1 MDLNP
6 SNQIAFITED
16 IRKKNEGLVLAPL
29 SNMTK
34 PKKSFLDVAIDTQT
48 NLVDLQDYSD
58 VKFTD
63 AYERLSDGSYVAKYP
78 SVSVYG
84 GDQEQYFAEKQG
96 TGDKWSNGLL
106 KAGGTALTTLVGGTA
121 GFVNGLVEFAK
132 TGNFQSTY
140 DNDFSKWLDDLN
152 TKWRYE
158 LPNYYTQEEREAG
171 FFDSFGSANFWAND
185 VVGGAAF
192 TVGAIGSEALWAWA
206 TGGSSLSTTTAR
218 LAPKVG
224 KIGRWADDT
233 IKAVNKTKEVMKAPI
248 VNTAT
253 KKFANID
260 LPTGL
265 ATNLGKV
272 GEFGHTLRF
281 TMTSAGT
288 EAGMEARHYMREMED
303 DFYQSYMELN
313 NGQMPSVEEE
323 LEFRENLNKS
333 ANALYAFN
341 MGVVGASNIA
351 IMGKLFNIKSPISMP
366 DKWANAKLFGVGTQR
381 VDGKLVALTATK
393 PQKMAKNI
401 WGVAKSPIIEG
412 LWEEGLQSVGSN
424 TAKNW
429 VEAGYNPEYT
439 KETFGLGEAFINGF
453 AETYGTKE
461 GWKEVGIGMLIGL
474 FTGTG
479 VNLATGRGI
488 AGEFKNAET
497 EVTNRVN
504 FDKYYSPK
512 KVAEEI
518 AYANRVQE
526 ASKNQEVA
534 EAKGDFTSAELS
546 RKSAAIAQLNFGYN
560 LDYFEETVRDTSI
573 AIENIDNESIMKEY
587 GVTEQ
592 EAGALREKMV
602 AEYQNTAKTFKK
614 YRQFADYYVSTDMS
628 KEGVSK
634 EEAPLIK
641 QAIAYELT
649 LGSEAYKFSSEILE
663 TLKSKIAG
671 GYSDVE
677 ITSAMDVDNILLTA
691 KDEVKAEFEQKKK
704 EIIEVSNKKK
714 QLEQER
720 DNLLKVILDESQE
733 QRVSR
738 LAKLNNVEVQLQ
750 ELSTKSQELERE
762 ANATL
767 ASAELTNPFKEEK
780 SQQYLTSEQIE
791 KLDENLNKVAEL
803 ADAFRGADPQK
814 ALEIEK
820 LRLEYARSLGAF
832 KRYADLARQLSDPKL
847 GLRGRRNLITELRTD
862 KTPSEIT
869 VETLE
874 GLRDAVE
881 ILKEQKTRNT
891 LIDLGE
897 VETQTEEE
905 ATMKIETVE
914 DLIKKLEKEL
924 EKTPPTITSKPQQ
937 SNTEAKKADIE
948 KRRQEEKDNTGQKV
962 VQRRLQ
968 DLREATSEKQIA
980 QAIINIEKNV
990 KSGAKITKEEQDFV
1004 NQKRQELKD
1013 KGFEIIDLTGKVW
1026 NVGMNLEV
1034 LDIKTLEE
1042 GTNLTQEEIDVLEK
1056 ELENRK
1062 RKREKLKEKGL
1073 SEQEIDNQLEDT
1085 INIMTTVQPQLNKDG
1100 KMVQA
1105 AKVNALQ
1112 IEVLKAEE
1120 ILERSKKNPKN
1131 TQQVREDKINAKYDA
1146 ELKALES
1153 EGTLEKP
1160 NPKYEELKA
1169 KIEKLKT
1176 PKSAKQTPLEA
1187 IKAIIKNNPYLLSY
1201 KGEGI
1206 PQRPTEQEIGEYYD
1220 LATRALSNENFD
1232 PQTIGFSGQLQL
1244 ALTSDVLSAEELE
1257 RLQELNQK
1265 MSDWQLYGGATNSEG
1280 LSINDIIE
1288 QQMLLEEDIAQE
1300 EVVDVMDEEFTE
1312 MINPEPTIVDGESI
1326 RLDTIVQ
1333 VYSRVFVKAKKDAYE
1348 ISNVGVQ
1355 KFLDGLDIADEVTV
1369 TVDGKVNQVNRSE
1382 VGKYNTP
1389 SHSVTVT
1396 FRDGSTATISI
1407 EPGGVLKIEEF
1418 NKIIENSNYTID
1430 RYTAGKQS
1438 GYSVLYQEGVQVESD
1453 FKVIDGKLSF
1463 TSEELYNMSE
1473 DERLTFQVNL
1483 NDPYNKKLL
1492 NSKKTDEEIA
1502 QQLNIYV
1509 VDSRGNIVGNL
1520 KANRDVTG
1528 TPEFLQV
1535 RAMASQMIKEETAEA
1550 VINLPFEVPI
1560 SHLFLGVPNLE
1571 IEGNVYKTFEI
1582 DAKNVVTFGYT
1593 QGGDI
1598 VLNEKP
1604 TQKVRKDLVSKIMK
1618 RDGVPI
1624 IVFRQ
1629 GEHLIAYPL
1638 TLKKTQKSLGGKV
1651 QEILDTFE
1659 SPSRAVV
1666 EINKLLK
1673 SQGLSPKSYNIYYTD
1688 RDNQTLFN
1696 ENGTLSDGIQR
1707 AISDLDNAMDFV
1719 TPQEWNSVEDV
1730 VNSANINVD
1739 LNNRPLNSPKP
1750 VLNFTE
1756 MIELKG
1762 DWYSEFKRTGEI
1774 TEEKATEIANKALF
1788 GQLTAQ
1794 EYDASDHPL
1803 VVEKMEEIEK
1813 MAQQKASKS
1822 KNNKQKPC
1830 KGKK

>member
-84 GDQEQYFAEKQG
+84 GDQEQYFAERQD

-206 TGGSSLSTTTAR
+206 TGGSSLATTTAR

-224 KIGRWADDT
+224 RIGRWADDT

-303 DFYQSYMELN
+303 DFYQSYMEKN

-323 LEFRENLNKS
+323 LEFRESLNKS

-351 IMGKLFNIKSPISMP
+351 IMGKLFKIKSPISMP

-534 EAKGDFTSAELS
+534 ESKGDFTSAELS

-560 LDYFEETVRDTSI
+560 LDYFDETVRDTTI

-592 EAGALREKMV
+592 EAEALKEKMV

-714 QLEQER
+714 QLEQEK
-720 DNLLKVILDESQE
+720 DNLLKVILDENQE
-733 QRVSR
+733 QKVSR

-750 ELSTKSQELERE
+750 ELNLKSQELERE

-767 ASAELTNPFKEEK
+767 ASANLTNPFKEEK

-791 KLDENLNKVAEL
+791 KLDENLNKVVEL

-847 GLRGRRNLITELRTD
+847 GLRGRRNIITELRTD

-874 GLRDAVE
+874 GLLPTVE
-881 ILKEQKTRNT
+881 LLRKKKERNAI
-891 LIDLGE
+891 IDLDYIPPTE
-897 VETQTEEE
+897 TEEE
-905 ATMKIETVE
+905 ATMEIVG
-914 DLIKKLEKEL
+914 
-924 EKTPPTITSKPQQ
+924 QV
-937 SNTEAKKADIE
+937 TE
-948 KRRQEEKDNTGQKV
+948 V
-962 VQRRLQ
+962 
-968 DLREATSEKQIA
+968 A
-980 QAIINIEKNV
+980 Q
-990 KSGAKITKEEQDFV
+990 
-1004 NQKRQELKD
+1004 
-1013 KGFEIIDLTGKVW
+1013 
-1026 NVGMNLEV
+1026 
-1034 LDIKTLEE
+1034 
-1042 GTNLTQEEIDVLEK
+1042 
-1056 ELENRK
+1056 
-1062 RKREKLKEKGL
+1062 
-1073 SEQEIDNQLEDT
+1073 
-1085 INIMTTVQPQLNKDG
+1085 P
-1100 KMVQA
+1100 
-1105 AKVNALQ
+1105 
-1112 IEVLKAEE
+1112 
-1120 ILERSKKNPKN
+1120 
-1131 TQQVREDKINAKYDA
+1131 
-1146 ELKALES
+1146 
-1153 EGTLEKP
+1153 
-1160 NPKYEELKA
+1160 
-1169 KIEKLKT
+1169 
-1176 PKSAKQTPLEA
+1176 KQTPLEA

-1348 ISNVGVQ
+1348 ISNIGIQ

-1369 TVDGKVNQVNRSE
+1369 IVNGKVNQVNRSE

-1396 FRDGSTATISI
+1396 FRDGSNATISI

-1418 NKIIENSNYTID
+1418 NKVIENSNYTID

-1438 GYSVLYQEGVQVESD
+1438 GYSVLYQDGVQVESD

-1483 NDPYNKKLL
+1483 NDPYNRKLL

-1535 RAMASQMIKEETAEA
+1535 RAMALQMIKEDTAEA

-1571 IEGNVYKTFEI
+1571 IEGNTYKTFEI

-1659 SPSRAVV
+1659 SPSKAVV

-1719 TPQEWNSVEDV
+1719 SPQEWKSVEDV

-1750 VLNFTE
+1750 VLDFTE

-1803 VVEKMEEIEK
+1803 VIEKMEEIEK
-1813 MAQQKASKS
+1813 MAQQKAGKS
-1822 KNNKQKPC
+1822 KKNKQKPC
-1830 KGKK
+1830 